1 MNTNRPENQSKDME
15 KRSLAEKLRRAEH
28 AARQK
33 AIREREKFRGLQ
45 IRPTAT
51 LLDGKGEKREPGDK
65 NWAGFGFDVH
75 PQVTGASVLF
85 LGVFIILALSFR
97 EKSVEVSGDLLAW
110 ISNAF
115 GWFFILAANVFVAA
129 AVFFAFSRLGRI
141 RIGGT
146 DAQPEFS
153 TPAWYAMLLS
163 AGMGI
168 GLMFWSVGEPI
179 YHFDSPSPMFD
190 GVEAGTP
197 EAAEA
202 SMVTT
207 FFHWGLHP
215 WAIYAIV
222 GLGLAF
228 FAYNRGLPLTIR
240 SIFHPILGD
249 RIYGFWGNLI
259 DVLSV
264 LATLAGLATSL
275 GLGVTQVNAGID
287 YLFGTGI
294 SPTVQVVLIAVIT
307 GAATLSVVAGL
318 DGGVK
323 RLSEWNMGLAGVLM
337 LFLLIAGP
345 TIYILS
351 GFTQNIGVYL
361 TILPELSLWTET
373 FRETNWQ
380 GSWTVFYWAWWI
392 SWSPFVG
399 MFIARISKG
408 RTVREFILGVVLFP
422 TFLSFLWM
430 SVFGGSALWLQASGA
445 ADIFTAVQ
453 ADVSTALFAMLESYP
468 FTTVLSIIGI
478 ILVTV
483 FFITSSDSGSL
494 VVDHLT
500 SGGKLD
506 SPVPQRVFWAI
517 MEGVIAA
524 VLLIGGGLAT
534 LQTAAVTTGLPF
546 TFILL
551 FIIYSLY
558 VGLSQE
564 VYVEDAVR
572 NRLNEVRADH
582 RLDEA
587 LSTAQKEIMEAVAAT
602 DLPEETAEGG
612 KG

>member
-453 ADVSTALFAMLESYP
+453 ADVSTALFAMLEYYP

>member
-1 MNTNRPENQSKDME
+1 MSIDPRPSKESIE
-15 KRSLAEKLRRAEH
+15 KRSLAEKLRKAEKN
-28 AARQK
+28 AREK

-51 LLDGKGEKREPGDK
+51 LLDGDKKNREPGDR
-65 NWAGFGFDVH
+65 NWSGLGFDIH
-75 PQVTGASVLF
+75 PHVTGASVIVLVVLIAAILF
-85 LGVFIILALSFR
+85 FDERADVVADNMK
-97 EKSVEVSGDLLAW
+97 EW
-110 ISNAF
+110 IATTF
-115 GWFFILAANVFVAA
+115 GWFFVFAANIFIAA
-129 AVFFAFSRLGRI
+129 AAYFAFSRLGRV
-141 RIGGT
+141 RIGGKK
-146 DAQPEFS
+146 ARPEFS

-179 YHFDSPSPMFD
+179 YHYDSPSPMFS
-190 GVEAGTP
+190 GVEGNTP

-202 SMVTT
+202 AMVTT
-207 FFHWGLHP
+207 FYHWGLHP

-249 RIYGFWGNLI
+249 RIYGFWGNVI

-275 GLGVTQVNAGID
+275 GLGVAQVNAGLD
-287 YLFGTGI
+287 YLFGIGI
-294 SPTVQVVLIAVIT
+294 SIPIQIMLIAVIT
-307 GAATLSVVAGL
+307 GMATMSVVAGL

-323 RLSEWNMGLAGVLM
+323 RLSEINMGLAGIFMIFV
-337 LFLLIAGP
+337 LIAGP

-351 GFTQNIGVYL
+351 GFTQNLGSYL

-373 FRETNWQ
+373 YRGSDWQ
-380 GSWTVFYWAWWI
+380 GGWTVFYWAWWI

-408 RTVREFILGVVLFP
+408 RTVREFILGVILVP
-422 TFLSFLWM
+422 TLLSFIWM
-430 SVFGGSALWLQASGA
+430 SVFGGSAIWLQAGGV
-445 ADIFTAVQ
+445 ADIYGAVSS
-453 ADVSTALFAMLESYP
+453 DVSTALFAMLESFP
-468 FTTVLSIIGI
+468 MTTILSIIGI
-478 ILVTV
+478 FLVTV
-483 FFITSSDSGSL
+483 FFVTSSDSGSL

-517 MEGVIAA
+517 MEGVLAA
-524 VLLIGGGLAT
+524 VLLLGGGLQT
-534 LQTAAVTTGLPF
+534 LQTASITTGLPF
-546 TFILL
+546 TLILL
-551 FIIYSLY
+551 CIIYTLY
-558 VGLSQE
+558 IGLSQE
-564 VYVEDAVR
+564 VYVEEAVQK
-572 NRLNEVRADH
+572 RLTEVRADH

-587 LSTAQKEIMEAVAAT
+587 ISTAQEEII
-602 DLPEETAEGG
+602 ETVNSET
-612 KG
+612 KNT

>member
-1 MNTNRPENQSKDME
+1 MKKNPTTSPEEEQSKR
-15 KRSLAEKLRRAEH
+15 KLAEKLRKAEK
-28 AARQK
+28 AARAK
-33 AIREREKFRGLQ
+33 AIKEREKFRGLQ
-45 IRPTAT
+45 IRPTVT
-51 LLDGKGEKREPGDK
+51 LLDGEKEEREPGDR
-65 NWAGFGFDVH
+65 NWSGFGFDIH
-75 PQVTGASVLF
+75 PQVTGVSVLF
-85 LGVFIILALSFR
+85 LAVFIVLTLMFKEEAAEI
-97 EKSVEVSGDLLAW
+97 SGDALAW
-110 ISNAF
+110 VSNLF
-115 GWFFILAANVFVAA
+115 GWFFILAANIFIIAA
-129 AVFFAFSRLGRI
+129 AVFAFSKLGRI
-141 RIGGT
+141 RIGGNK
-146 DAQPEFS
+146 ARPEFS
-153 TPAWYAMLLS
+153 TPAWFAMLLS

-168 GLMFWSVGEPI
+168 GLMFWSVGEPM
-179 YHFDSPSPMFD
+179 YHFESPSPMFD
-190 GVEAGTP
+190 GVEGGTAA
-197 EAAEA
+197 AAEA

-207 FFHWGLHP
+207 FYHWGLHP

-240 SIFHPILGD
+240 SIFYPIIGD

-275 GLGVTQVNAGID
+275 GLGVTQVNAGLD
-287 YLFGTGI
+287 YLFGIGI
-294 SPTVQVVLIAVIT
+294 NPTIQVVLIGVIT
-307 GAATLSVVAGL
+307 AFATLSVVAGL
-318 DGGVK
+318 DSGVK
-323 RLSEWNMGLAGVLM
+323 RLSEINMGLAGLLM

-351 GFTQNIGVYL
+351 GFTQNIGEYL
-361 TILPELSLWTET
+361 TILPELSMWTET

-408 RTVREFILGVVLFP
+408 RTVREFILGVIFIP
-422 TFLSFLWM
+422 TLLSFFWM
-430 SVFGGSALWLQASGA
+430 SVFGGSALWLQANGVV
-445 ADIFTAVQ
+445 DIMAAVQ
-453 ADVSTALFAMLESYP
+453 ADVSTALFAMLEAYP
-468 FTTVLSIIGI
+468 MTTVLSIIGI
-478 ILVTV
+478 ILVSV
-483 FFITSSDSGSL
+483 FFVTSSDSGSL

-524 VLLIGGGLAT
+524 VLLIGGGLGA

-551 FIIYSLY
+551 LIIYALY

-564 VYVEDAVR
+564 SFVEESVER
-572 NRLNEVRADH
+572 RLQEVEADH

-587 LSTAQKEIMEAVAAT
+587 ISDAHQEIIETISSREKES
-602 DLPEETAEGG
+602 ET
-612 KG
+612 